1 MAYEYLRET
10 DGETVDLVADNM
22 AKYIAT
28 EYLMKRVM
36 ERDKIDDESFAV
48 TCGGGGVIVWVTDAN
63 KGMVRK
69 AVNYFAEKLGDLYGL
84 GGSGG
89 EYNVWTVRR
98 GSSVKGRGKRVPTG
112 PGFGS
117 RKFRIN
123 EERKQIEVS
132 LDRSDT
138 EMRARVKDAGFRWYH
153 AGGFWY
159 ARYSDSLRDLCK
171 VIGLTM

>member
-1 MAYEYLRET
+1 MARYL
-10 DGETVDLVADNM
+10 
-22 AKYIAT
+22 AT
-28 EYLMKRVM
+28 EYLLKRVL

-48 TCGGGGVIVWVTDAN
+48 TCAYGGVVVWVTDAN

-69 AVNYFAEKLGDLYGL
+69 AMSFFADNLGELYGF
-84 GGSGG
+84 GDSVAGK
-89 EYNVWTVRR
+89 YNVWSVRR
-98 GSSVKGRGKRVPTG
+98 GGSSVKGKGKRVPTG

-117 RKFRIN
+117 RKYRIN

-132 LDRSDT
+132 LERSDT

-159 ARYSDSLRDLCK
+159 AKYSDSLRDLCK
-171 VIGLTM
+171 LIGLSM

>member
-1 MAYEYLRET
+1 MAYEYLKEEHGI
-10 DGETVDLVADNM
+10 DAVVDNVAL
-22 AKYIAT
+22 YLQT
-28 EYLMKRVM
+28 EYLLKRVV
-36 ERDKIDDESFAV
+36 ERDEIDDESFAV
-48 TCGGGGVIVWVTDAN
+48 TCANGGVVVWVTDAN

-69 AVNYFAEKLGDLYGL
+69 AMSFFADNLGELYGF
-84 GGSGG
+84 GDAVVGK
-89 EYNVWTVRR
+89 YNVWTVRR
-98 GSSVKGRGKRVPTG
+98 GSSVKGSGKRVPTG